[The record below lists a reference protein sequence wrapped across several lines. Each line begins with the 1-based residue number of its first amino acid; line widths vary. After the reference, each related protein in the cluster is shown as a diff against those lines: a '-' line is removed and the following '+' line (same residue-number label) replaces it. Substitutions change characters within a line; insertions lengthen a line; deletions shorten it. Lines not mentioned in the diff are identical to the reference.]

1 MKIVA
6 SASTACFLLLLL
18 AACAS
23 ERAPTDV
30 PSTEQAPSTFSLN
43 ASVQVPT
50 SVLPN
55 RDLQCHLE
63 AKPTY
68 RQGEPVEVLFRL
80 KNTGTQPLW
89 VLRWNTPF
97 EGLIGDCFEI
107 FRDGEVVFFQGRMIK
122 RGMPEAW
129 EYISIPP
136 GESKEAK
143 VDLRTAYLVDQKGS
157 YHVAF
162 DTALFDV
169 TDDESLV
176 PRKLDQHQSFDPH
189 CPEVVFEVR

>member
-6 SASTACFLLLLL
+6 SVSTACFLLLL

-23 ERAPTDV
+23 ERAPADV
-30 PSTEQAPSTFSLN
+30 PSTEKAPSTFSLD
-43 ASVQVPT
+43 ASVEVPT
-50 SVLPN
+50 SVLPI
-55 RDLQCHLE
+55 RDLQCHVE
-63 AKPTY
+63 TKPTY
-68 RQGEPVEVLFRL
+68 RLGEPVEVLFRL

-107 FRDGEVVFFQGRMIK
+107 FRDDEVVFFQGKMIK
-122 RGMPEAW
+122 RAMPEAW
-129 EYISIPP
+129 EYIVIPP
-136 GESKEAK
+136 GESKEAS
-143 VDLRTAYLVDQKGS
+143 VDLRAAYLVDQKGR
-157 YHVAF
+157 YHLAF

-176 PRKLDQHQSFDPH
+176 PRKLEQHQSFDPH

>member
-1 MKIVA
+1 MKIVFPVLA
-6 SASTACFLLLLL
+6 SCLLLLV
-18 AACAS
+18 AACGS
-23 ERAPTDV
+23 NRD
-30 PSTEQAPSTFSLN
+30 PSQEPQAGSNSTPFSFD
-43 ASVQVPT
+43 SRVEVPT

-68 RQGEPVEVLFRL
+68 RSGEPVEVLFRL
-80 KNTGTQPLW
+80 TNFGTKPLW

-107 FRDGEVVFFQGRMIK
+107 FRDGEVVFFEGKMIK
-122 RGMPEAW
+122 RAMPEAW
-129 EYISIPP
+129 EYVSIPP
-136 GESKEAK
+136 GESREAS
-143 VDLRTAYLVDQKGS
+143 VDLRAAYLVEGKGR
-157 YHVAF
+157 YHLSF

-176 PRKLDQHQSFDPH
+176 PRRLEEHQSFDPH